1 MLDVKNISYSISNR
15 KLFENASFSIPSGYH
30 VGLVGKNGIGKT
42 TLFNL
47 IDKNL
52 LLDEGEINLQKRKK
66 ISVLQQE
73 IPNTNLS
80 ILDYVLSTDSE
91 TQLLIEEFENSKD
104 QNRIIELSSILD
116 EKNAY
121 KDEWK
126 ASYILS
132 GLGFKKD
139 DQSKKINELSG
150 GWRNRVG
157 LAATLYSDPDL
168 LLLDEPTN
176 HLDFESVVWFE
187 NFLREF
193 KGTFIMISHDR
204 QVLNSTVDHILHV
217 ENHNLNLYTGNY
229 DQFESQFAQKSLAQ
243 EAMFKKQQAF
253 KQRVMKFVD
262 RFGAKATKAKQA
274 QSRLRSLEK
283 IDMVDAIISDRTISF
298 SFPKPNNLGT
308 SMLTINKVDAGYDE
322 IPVLKNI
329 NLSISNDS
337 RIALVGAN
345 GNGKS
350 TLIKLIAGNLD
361 PMKGSII
368 KKKNLKIG
376 YFAQHQ
382 ADELDLDK
390 TGYQVLSEI
399 DPEKPDLFIR
409 GVLGRFGFDKQK
421 SETRIENL
429 SGGEKTRLLFCLMS
443 YHSPDLLLMDEPTN
457 HLDIDSRLSLINSL
471 NEFEGAIILVSHDK
485 DIIEKVAEQIL
496 LVKDSKVNLFVDDIS
511 DYEDILKDELKPN
524 KGHKN
529 KNNYDSN
536 KKSRKIENKINKL
549 IVIKK
554 ELEDKMS
561 SLENIDKFE
570 LLEELSNN
578 YNKIKEDISCL
589 LYTSPSPR
597 DRG

>member
-15 KLFENASFSIPSGYH
+15 KLFENASFNIPSGYH

-47 IDKNL
+47 INKNL

-91 TQLLIEEFENSKD
+91 TQSLIEEFENSKD

-176 HLDFESVVWFE
+176 HLDFESVIWFE
-187 NFLREF
+187 NFLKEF

-322 IPVLKNI
+322 IPILKNI

-382 ADELDLDK
+382 ADELDLEK

-496 LVKDSKVNLFVDDIS
+496 IVKDSQVNLFVDDIS
-511 DYEDILKDELKPN
+511 DYEDILKDDLKPN

-554 ELEDKMS
+554 ELEDKMG
-561 SLENIDKFE
+561 SLENIDNFE
-570 LLEELSNN
+570 LLEELSNS
-578 YNKIKEDISCL
+578 YNKIKEEISDL
-589 LYTSPSPR
+589 ENEWIDNSS
-597 DRG
+597 

>member
-15 KLFENASFSIPSGYH
+15 KLFENASFNIPSGYH

-187 NFLREF
+187 NFLKEF

-283 IDMVDAIISDRTISF
+283 IDMIDAIISDRTISF

-322 IPVLKNI
+322 IPILKNI

-382 ADELDLDK
+382 ADELDLEK

-496 LVKDSKVNLFVDDIS
+496 IVKDSQVNLFVDDIS
-511 DYEDILKDELKPN
+511 DYEDILKDDLKPN

-554 ELEDKMS
+554 ELEDKMG
-561 SLENIDKFE
+561 SLENIDNFE
-570 LLEELSNN
+570 LLEELSNS
-578 YNKIKEDISCL
+578 YNKIKEEISDL
-589 LYTSPSPR
+589 ENEWIDNSS
-597 DRG
+597 

>member
-15 KLFENASFSIPSGYH
+15 KLFENASFNIPSGYH

-52 LLDEGEINLQKRKK
+52 LLDEGEINLQKTKK
-66 ISVLQQE
+66 ISILQQE

-187 NFLREF
+187 NFLKEF

-204 QVLNSTVDHILHV
+204 QVLNNTVDHILHV

-229 DQFESQFAQKSLAQ
+229 DQFESQFAQKSLAH

-253 KQRVMKFVD
+253 KQKVMKFVD

-350 TLIKLIAGNLD
+350 TLIKLIAGNLE
-361 PMKGSII
+361 PMKGNII
-368 KKKNLKIG
+368 KKRNLKIG

-382 ADELDLDK
+382 ADELDLEK

-421 SETRIENL
+421 SETKIENL

-485 DIIEKVAEQIL
+485 DIIEKVADQIL
-496 LVKDSKVNLFVDDIS
+496 VIKDSQVNLFMDDIS
-511 DYEDILKDELKPN
+511 DYEDILKDELRPS
-524 KGHKN
+524 KGNKN
-529 KNNYDSN
+529 KNSYDSN
-536 KKSRKIENKINKL
+536 KKSRKIENQINKL
-549 IVIKK
+549 IVMKE
-554 ELEDKMS
+554 ELEEKMS
-561 SLENIDKFE
+561 SLENIDNFQ
-570 LLEELSNN
+570 LLEELSNK
-578 YNKIKEDISCL
+578 YNDIKKEISNL
-589 LYTSPSPR
+589 ENEWIDNSS
-597 DRG
+597 

>member
-15 KLFENASFSIPSGYH
+15 KLFENASFNIPSGYH

-66 ISVLQQE
+66 ISLLQQE

-187 NFLREF
+187 NFLKEF

-253 KQRVMKFVD
+253 KQRVMNFVD

-308 SMLTINKVDAGYDE
+308 SMLTINKVDAGYDG
-322 IPVLKNI
+322 IPILKNI

-382 ADELDLDK
+382 ADELDLEK

-496 LVKDSKVNLFVDDIS
+496 IVKDSQVNLFVDDIS
-511 DYEDILKDELKPN
+511 DYEDILKDDLKPN

-561 SLENIDKFE
+561 SLENIDNFE
-570 LLEELSNN
+570 LLEELSNS
-578 YNKIKEDISCL
+578 YNKIKKEILDLENEWIDNS
-589 LYTSPSPR
+589 S
-597 DRG
+597 

>member
-15 KLFENASFSIPSGYH
+15 KLFENASFNIPSGYH

-187 NFLREF
+187 NFLKEF

-283 IDMVDAIISDRTISF
+283 IDMIDAIISDRTISF

-322 IPVLKNI
+322 IPILKNI

-554 ELEDKMS
+554 ELEDKMG
-561 SLENIDKFE
+561 SLENIDNFE
-570 LLEELSNN
+570 LLEELSNS
-578 YNKIKEDISCL
+578 YNKIKEEISDL
-589 LYTSPSPR
+589 ENEWIDNSS
-597 DRG
+597 

>member
-15 KLFENASFSIPSGYH
+15 KLFENASFNIPSGYH

-187 NFLREF
+187 NFLKEF

-308 SMLTINKVDAGYDE
+308 SMLTINKVDAGYDG
-322 IPVLKNI
+322 IPVLKDI

-496 LVKDSKVNLFVDDIS
+496 LVKDGQVNLFVDDIS

-561 SLENIDKFE
+561 SLENIDNFE

-578 YNKIKEDISCL
+578 YNKIKEDISNL
-589 LYTSPSPR
+589 ENEWVDNSS
-597 DRG
+597 

>member
-15 KLFENASFSIPSGYH
+15 KLFENASFNIPSGYH

-187 NFLREF
+187 NFLKEF

-229 DQFESQFAQKSLAQ
+229 DQFESQFAQKTLAQ

-308 SMLTINKVDAGYDE
+308 SMLTINKVDAGYNE
-322 IPVLKNI
+322 IPILKNI

-382 ADELDLDK
+382 ADELDLEK

-561 SLENIDKFE
+561 SLENIDNFE

-578 YNKIKEDISCL
+578 YNKIKEDISNL
-589 LYTSPSPR
+589 ENEWVDNSS
-597 DRG
+597 

>member
-66 ISVLQQE
+66 ISLLQQE

-176 HLDFESVVWFE
+176 HLDFESVIWFE
-187 NFLREF
+187 NFLKEF

-382 ADELDLDK
+382 ADELDLEK

-496 LVKDSKVNLFVDDIS
+496 LVKDGQVNLFVDDIS

-524 KGHKN
+524 KGNKN
-529 KNNYDSN
+529 KNIYESN

-561 SLENIDKFE
+561 SLENIDNFE

-578 YNKIKEDISCL
+578 YNKIKEDISNL
-589 LYTSPSPR
+589 ENEWVDNSS
-597 DRG
+597 

>member
-187 NFLREF
+187 NFLKEF

-229 DQFESQFAQKSLAQ
+229 DQFESQFAQKTLAQ

-308 SMLTINKVDAGYDE
+308 SMLTINKVDAGYNE
-322 IPVLKNI
+322 IPILKNI

-485 DIIEKVAEQIL
+485 DIIAKVAEQIL
-496 LVKDSKVNLFVDDIS
+496 LVKDSQVNLFVDDIS
-511 DYEDILKDELKPN
+511 DYEKILKDELKPN

-529 KNNYDSN
+529 KNSYESN

-561 SLENIDKFE
+561 SLENIDNFE

-578 YNKIKEDISCL
+578 YNKIKEDISNL
-589 LYTSPSPR
+589 ENEWVDNSS
-597 DRG
+597 

>member
-132 GLGFKKD
+132 GLGFKKY

-187 NFLREF
+187 NFLKEF

-253 KQRVMKFVD
+253 KQRVMNFVD

-382 ADELDLDK
+382 ADELDLEK

-496 LVKDSKVNLFVDDIS
+496 LVKDSQVNLFVDDIS
-511 DYEDILKDELKPN
+511 DYEKILKDELKPN

-529 KNNYDSN
+529 KNTYESN

-561 SLENIDKFE
+561 SLENIDNFE

-578 YNKIKEDISCL
+578 YNKIKEDISNL
-589 LYTSPSPR
+589 ENEWVDNSS
-597 DRG
+597 

>member
-15 KLFENASFSIPSGYH
+15 KLFENASFNIPSGYH

-187 NFLREF
+187 NFLKEF

-283 IDMVDAIISDRTISF
+283 IDMIDAIISDRTISF

-322 IPVLKNI
+322 IPILKNI

-421 SETRIENL
+421 SETRIEKL

-496 LVKDSKVNLFVDDIS
+496 IVKDSQVNLFVDDIS
-511 DYEDILKDELKPN
+511 DYEDILKDDLKPN

-561 SLENIDKFE
+561 SLENIDNFE
-570 LLEELSNN
+570 LLEELSNK
-578 YNKIKEDISCL
+578 YNKIKEEISDL
-589 LYTSPSPR
+589 ENEWIDNSS
-597 DRG
+597 

>member
-15 KLFENASFSIPSGYH
+15 KLFENASFNIPSGYH

-229 DQFESQFAQKSLAQ
+229 DQFESQFAQKTLAQ

-308 SMLTINKVDAGYDE
+308 SMLTINKVDAGYNE
-322 IPVLKNI
+322 IPILKNI

-561 SLENIDKFE
+561 SLENIDNFE
-570 LLEELSNN
+570 LLEELSNK
-578 YNKIKEDISCL
+578 YNKIKEEISDL
-589 LYTSPSPR
+589 ENEWIDNSS
-597 DRG
+597 

>member
-15 KLFENASFSIPSGYH
+15 KLFENASFNIPSGYH

-132 GLGFKKD
+132 GLGFNKD

-322 IPVLKNI
+322 IPILKNI

-561 SLENIDKFE
+561 SLENIDNFE
-570 LLEELSNN
+570 LLEELSNK
-578 YNKIKEDISCL
+578 YNKIKEEISDL
-589 LYTSPSPR
+589 ENEWIDNSS
-597 DRG
+597 

>member
-15 KLFENASFSIPSGYH
+15 KLFENASFNIPSGYH

-187 NFLREF
+187 NFLKEF

-283 IDMVDAIISDRTISF
+283 IDMIDAIISDRTISF

-308 SMLTINKVDAGYDE
+308 SMLTINKVDAGYNE
-322 IPVLKNI
+322 IPILKNI

-496 LVKDSKVNLFVDDIS
+496 IVKDSQVNLFVDDIS
-511 DYEDILKDELKPN
+511 DYEDILKDDLKPN

-554 ELEDKMS
+554 ELEDKMG
-561 SLENIDKFE
+561 SLENIDNFE
-570 LLEELSNN
+570 LLEELSNS
-578 YNKIKEDISCL
+578 YNKIKEEISDL
-589 LYTSPSPR
+589 ENEWIDNSS
-597 DRG
+597 

>member
-139 DQSKKINELSG
+139 DQSKKIYELSG

-187 NFLREF
+187 NFLKEF

-382 ADELDLDK
+382 ADELDLEK

-496 LVKDSKVNLFVDDIS
+496 LVKDGQVNLFVDDIS

-524 KGHKN
+524 KGNKN
-529 KNNYDSN
+529 KNIYESN

-561 SLENIDKFE
+561 SLENIDNFE
-570 LLEELSNN
+570 LLEELSNS
-578 YNKIKEDISCL
+578 YNKIKKEILDLENEWIDNS
-589 LYTSPSPR
+589 S
-597 DRG
+597 

>member
-66 ISVLQQE
+66 VSVLQQE

-187 NFLREF
+187 NFLKEF

-204 QVLNSTVDHILHV
+204 QVLNNTVDHILHV

-229 DQFESQFAQKSLAQ
+229 DQFESQFAQKSLAH

-253 KQRVMKFVD
+253 KQKVMKFVD

-350 TLIKLIAGNLD
+350 TLIKLIAGNLE
-361 PMKGSII
+361 PMKGNII
-368 KKKNLKIG
+368 KKRNLKIG

-382 ADELDLDK
+382 ADELDLEK
-390 TGYQVLSEI
+390 TGYQVLSEN

-421 SETRIENL
+421 SETKIENL

-485 DIIEKVAEQIL
+485 DIIEKVADQIL
-496 LVKDSKVNLFVDDIS
+496 VIKDSQVNLFMDDIS
-511 DYEDILKDELKPN
+511 DYEDILKDELRPS
-524 KGHKN
+524 KGNKN
-529 KNNYDSN
+529 KNSYDSN
-536 KKSRKIENKINKL
+536 KKSRKIENQINKL
-549 IVIKK
+549 IVMKE
-554 ELEDKMS
+554 ELEEKMS
-561 SLENIDKFE
+561 SLENIDNFQ
-570 LLEELSNN
+570 LLEELSNK
-578 YNKIKEDISCL
+578 YNDIKKEISDL
-589 LYTSPSPR
+589 ENEWIDNSS
-597 DRG
+597 

>member
-15 KLFENASFSIPSGYH
+15 KLFENASFNIPSGYH

-132 GLGFKKD
+132 GLGFNKD

-187 NFLREF
+187 NFLKEF

-229 DQFESQFAQKSLAQ
+229 DQFESQFAQKTLAQ

-283 IDMVDAIISDRTISF
+283 IDMIDAIISDRTISF

-322 IPVLKNI
+322 IPILKNI

-496 LVKDSKVNLFVDDIS
+496 IVKDSQVNLFVDDIS
-511 DYEDILKDELKPN
+511 DYEDILKDDLKPN

-554 ELEDKMS
+554 ELEDKMG
-561 SLENIDKFE
+561 SLENIDNFE
-570 LLEELSNN
+570 LLEELSNS
-578 YNKIKEDISCL
+578 YNKIKEEISDL
-589 LYTSPSPR
+589 ENEWIDNSS
-597 DRG
+597 

>member
-66 ISVLQQE
+66 ISLLQQE

-176 HLDFESVVWFE
+176 HLDFESVIWFE
-187 NFLREF
+187 NFLKEF

-253 KQRVMKFVD
+253 KQRVMNFVD

-308 SMLTINKVDAGYDE
+308 SMLTINKVDAGYDG
-322 IPVLKNI
+322 IPILKNI

-382 ADELDLDK
+382 ADELDLEK

-496 LVKDSKVNLFVDDIS
+496 LVKDSQVNLFVDDIS

-524 KGHKN
+524 KGNKN
-529 KNNYDSN
+529 KNIYESN

-561 SLENIDKFE
+561 SLENIDNFE
-570 LLEELSNN
+570 LLEELSNS
-578 YNKIKEDISCL
+578 YNKIKKEILDLENEWIDNS
-589 LYTSPSPR
+589 S
-597 DRG
+597 

>member
-15 KLFENASFSIPSGYH
+15 KLFENASFNIPSGYH

-187 NFLREF
+187 NFLKEF

-229 DQFESQFAQKSLAQ
+229 DQFESQFAQKTLAQ

-283 IDMVDAIISDRTISF
+283 IDMIDAIISDRTISF

-308 SMLTINKVDAGYDE
+308 SMLTINKVDAGYNE
-322 IPVLKNI
+322 IPILKNI

-368 KKKNLKIG
+368 RKKNLKIG

-561 SLENIDKFE
+561 SLENIDNFE
-570 LLEELSNN
+570 LLEELSNK
-578 YNKIKEDISCL
+578 YNKIKEEISDL
-589 LYTSPSPR
+589 ENEWIDNSS
-597 DRG
+597 

>member
-15 KLFENASFSIPSGYH
+15 KLFENASFNIPSGYH

-52 LLDEGEINLQKRKK
+52 LLDEGEINLQKTKK
-66 ISVLQQE
+66 ISILQQE

-187 NFLREF
+187 NFLKEF

-229 DQFESQFAQKSLAQ
+229 DQFESQFAQKSLAH
-243 EAMFKKQQAF
+243 EAMFKKQQAL
-253 KQRVMKFVD
+253 KQKVMKFVD

-350 TLIKLIAGNLD
+350 TLIKLIAGNLE
-361 PMKGSII
+361 PMKGNII
-368 KKKNLKIG
+368 KKRNLKIG

-382 ADELDLDK
+382 ADELDLEK

-421 SETRIENL
+421 SETKIENL

-485 DIIEKVAEQIL
+485 DIIEKVADQIL
-496 LVKDSKVNLFVDDIS
+496 VIKDSQVNLFMDDIS
-511 DYEDILKDELKPN
+511 DYEDILKDELRPS
-524 KGHKN
+524 KGNKN
-529 KNNYDSN
+529 KNSYDSN
-536 KKSRKIENKINKL
+536 KKSRKIENQINKL
-549 IVIKK
+549 IVMKE
-554 ELEDKMS
+554 ELEEKMS
-561 SLENIDKFE
+561 SLENIDNFQ
-570 LLEELSNN
+570 LLEELSNK
-578 YNKIKEDISCL
+578 YNDIKKEISNL
-589 LYTSPSPR
+589 ENEWIDNSS
-597 DRG
+597 

>member
-15 KLFENASFSIPSGYH
+15 KLFENASFNIPSGYH

-132 GLGFKKD
+132 GLGFNKD

-187 NFLREF
+187 NFLKEF

-308 SMLTINKVDAGYDE
+308 SMLTINKVDAGYNE
-322 IPVLKNI
+322 IPILKNI

-382 ADELDLDK
+382 ADELDLEK

-496 LVKDSKVNLFVDDIS
+496 IVKDSQVNLFVDDIS
-511 DYEDILKDELKPN
+511 DYEDILKDDLKPN

-554 ELEDKMS
+554 ELEDKMG
-561 SLENIDKFE
+561 SLENIDNFE
-570 LLEELSNN
+570 LLEELSNS
-578 YNKIKEDISCL
+578 YNKIKEEISDL
-589 LYTSPSPR
+589 ENEWIDNSS
-597 DRG
+597 

>member
-15 KLFENASFSIPSGYH
+15 KLFENASFNIPSGYH

-66 ISVLQQE
+66 ISLLQQE

-187 NFLREF
+187 NFLKEF

-308 SMLTINKVDAGYDE
+308 SMLTINKVDAGYDG
-322 IPVLKNI
+322 IPILKNI

-382 ADELDLDK
+382 ADELDLEK

-496 LVKDSKVNLFVDDIS
+496 LVKDGQVNLFVDDIS

-524 KGHKN
+524 KGNKN
-529 KNNYDSN
+529 KNIYESN

-561 SLENIDKFE
+561 SLENIDNFE
-570 LLEELSNN
+570 LLEELSNS
-578 YNKIKEDISCL
+578 YNKIKKEILDLENEWIDNS
-589 LYTSPSPR
+589 S
-597 DRG
+597 

>member
-132 GLGFKKD
+132 GLGFKKY

-157 LAATLYSDPDL
+157 LAATLFSDPDL

-187 NFLREF
+187 NFLKEF

-308 SMLTINKVDAGYDE
+308 SMLTINKVDAGYHE
-322 IPVLKNI
+322 IPVLRNI

-382 ADELDLDK
+382 ADELDLEK

-496 LVKDSKVNLFVDDIS
+496 LVKDSQVNLFVDDIS

-529 KNNYDSN
+529 KNTYESN

-561 SLENIDKFE
+561 SLENIDNFE
-570 LLEELSNN
+570 LLEELSNS
-578 YNKIKEDISCL
+578 YNKIKKEILDLENEWIDNS
-589 LYTSPSPR
+589 S
-597 DRG
+597 

>member
-15 KLFENASFSIPSGYH
+15 KLFENASFNIPSGYH

-187 NFLREF
+187 NFLKEF

-229 DQFESQFAQKSLAQ
+229 DQFESQFAQKTLAQ

-308 SMLTINKVDAGYDE
+308 SMLTINKVDAGYNE
-322 IPVLKNI
+322 IPILKNI

-561 SLENIDKFE
+561 SLENIDNFE
-570 LLEELSNN
+570 LLEELSNK
-578 YNKIKEDISCL
+578 YNKIKEEISDL
-589 LYTSPSPR
+589 ENEWIDNSS
-597 DRG
+597 

>member
-15 KLFENASFSIPSGYH
+15 KLFENASFNIPSGYH

-47 IDKNL
+47 INKNL

-91 TQLLIEEFENSKD
+91 TQSLIEEFENSKD

-132 GLGFKKD
+132 GLGFKKY

-187 NFLREF
+187 NFLKEF

-308 SMLTINKVDAGYDE
+308 SMLTINKVDAGYYE

-382 ADELDLDK
+382 VDELDLEK

-496 LVKDSKVNLFVDDIS
+496 LVKDSQVNLFVDDIS
-511 DYEDILKDELKPN
+511 DYEKILKDELKPN

-529 KNNYDSN
+529 KNTYESN

-561 SLENIDKFE
+561 SLENIDNFE
-570 LLEELSNN
+570 LLEELSNS
-578 YNKIKEDISCL
+578 YNKIKKEILDLENEWIDNS
-589 LYTSPSPR
+589 S
-597 DRG
+597 

>member
-15 KLFENASFSIPSGYH
+15 KLFENASFNIPSGYH

-187 NFLREF
+187 NFLKEF

-382 ADELDLDK
+382 ADELDLEK

-496 LVKDSKVNLFVDDIS
+496 LVKDGQVNLFVDDIS

-529 KNNYDSN
+529 KNSYESN

-561 SLENIDKFE
+561 SLENIDNFE

-578 YNKIKEDISCL
+578 YNKIKEDISNL
-589 LYTSPSPR
+589 ENEWVDNSS
-597 DRG
+597 

>member
-15 KLFENASFSIPSGYH
+15 KLFENASFNIPSGYH

-187 NFLREF
+187 NFLKEF

-283 IDMVDAIISDRTISF
+283 IDMIDAIISDRTISF

-322 IPVLKNI
+322 IPILKNI

-382 ADELDLDK
+382 ADELDLEK

-496 LVKDSKVNLFVDDIS
+496 IVKDSQVNLFVDDIS
-511 DYEDILKDELKPN
+511 DYEDILKDDLKPN

-561 SLENIDKFE
+561 SLENIDNFE
-570 LLEELSNN
+570 LLEELSNS
-578 YNKIKEDISCL
+578 YNKIKEEISDL
-589 LYTSPSPR
+589 ENEWIDNSS
-597 DRG
+597 

>member
-15 KLFENASFSIPSGYH
+15 KLFENASFNIPSGYH

-229 DQFESQFAQKSLAQ
+229 DQFESQFAQKTLAQ

-308 SMLTINKVDAGYDE
+308 SMLTINKVDAGYNE
-322 IPVLKNI
+322 IPILKNI

-561 SLENIDKFE
+561 SLENIDNFE
-570 LLEELSNN
+570 LLEELSNS
-578 YNKIKEDISCL
+578 YNKIKEEISDL
-589 LYTSPSPR
+589 ENEWIDNSS
-597 DRG
+597 

>member
-15 KLFENASFSIPSGYH
+15 KLFENASFNIPSGYH

-47 IDKNL
+47 INKNL

-91 TQLLIEEFENSKD
+91 TQSLIEEFENSKD

-132 GLGFKKD
+132 GLGFKKY

-187 NFLREF
+187 NFLKEF

-322 IPVLKNI
+322 IPILKNI

-382 ADELDLDK
+382 ADELDLEK

-496 LVKDSKVNLFVDDIS
+496 LVKDSQVNLFVDDIS
-511 DYEDILKDELKPN
+511 DYEKILKDELKPN

-529 KNNYDSN
+529 KNTYESN

-561 SLENIDKFE
+561 SLENIDNFE
-570 LLEELSNN
+570 LLEELSNS
-578 YNKIKEDISCL
+578 YNKIKKEILDLENEWIDNS
-589 LYTSPSPR
+589 S
-597 DRG
+597 

>member
-15 KLFENASFSIPSGYH
+15 KLFENASFNIPSGYH

-187 NFLREF
+187 NFLKEF

-283 IDMVDAIISDRTISF
+283 IDMIDAIISDRTISF

-322 IPVLKNI
+322 IPILKNI

-496 LVKDSKVNLFVDDIS
+496 IVKDSQVNLFVDDIS
-511 DYEDILKDELKPN
+511 DYEDILKDDLKPN

-561 SLENIDKFE
+561 SLENIDNFE
-570 LLEELSNN
+570 LLEELSNK
-578 YNKIKEDISCL
+578 YNKIKEEISDL
-589 LYTSPSPR
+589 ENEWIDNSS
-597 DRG
+597 

>member
-15 KLFENASFSIPSGYH
+15 KLFENASFNIPSGYH

-187 NFLREF
+187 NFLKEF

-308 SMLTINKVDAGYDE
+308 SMLTINKVDAGYDG
-322 IPVLKNI
+322 IPILKNI

-382 ADELDLDK
+382 ADELDLEK

-496 LVKDSKVNLFVDDIS
+496 LVKDSQVNLFVDDIS

-524 KGHKN
+524 KGNKN
-529 KNNYDSN
+529 KNIYESN

-561 SLENIDKFE
+561 SLENIDNFE
-570 LLEELSNN
+570 LLEELSNS
-578 YNKIKEDISCL
+578 YNKIKKEILDLENEWIDNS
-589 LYTSPSPR
+589 S
-597 DRG
+597 

>member
-15 KLFENASFSIPSGYH
+15 KLFENASFNIPSGYH

-229 DQFESQFAQKSLAQ
+229 DQFESQFAQKTLAQ

-308 SMLTINKVDAGYDE
+308 SMLTINKVDAGYNE
-322 IPVLKNI
+322 IPILKNI

-529 KNNYDSN
+529 KNSYESN

-561 SLENIDKFE
+561 SLENIDNFE
-570 LLEELSNN
+570 LLEELSNK
-578 YNKIKEDISCL
+578 YNKIKEEISDL
-589 LYTSPSPR
+589 ENEWIDNSS
-597 DRG
+597 

>member
-15 KLFENASFSIPSGYH
+15 KLFENASFNIPSGYH

-308 SMLTINKVDAGYDE
+308 SMLTINKVDAGYNE
-322 IPVLKNI
+322 IPILKNI

-561 SLENIDKFE
+561 SLENIDNFE
-570 LLEELSNN
+570 LLEELSNK
-578 YNKIKEDISCL
+578 YNKIKEEISDL
-589 LYTSPSPR
+589 ENEWIDNSS
-597 DRG
+597 

>member
-66 ISVLQQE
+66 ISLLQQE

-187 NFLREF
+187 NFLKEF

-253 KQRVMKFVD
+253 KQRVMNFVD

-382 ADELDLDK
+382 ADELDLEK

-496 LVKDSKVNLFVDDIS
+496 LVKDGQVNLFVDDIS

-529 KNNYDSN
+529 KNSYESN

-561 SLENIDKFE
+561 SLENIDNFE

-578 YNKIKEDISCL
+578 YNKIKEDISNL
-589 LYTSPSPR
+589 ENEWVDNSS
-597 DRG
+597 